1 MVTLNAKW
9 KKDMMALNA
18 ELKKNNDSERQT
30 KDTTLNAK
38 RKKDMMDLNV
48 NNK

>member
-1 MVTLNAKW
+1 MEERHDGFECQTK
-9 KKDMMALNA
+9 
-18 ELKKNNDSERQT
+18 KKNNDSERQT